1 MASFASTVI
10 ECPFYLSDE
19 ARSLTCEGMLEGSST
34 KTTFASREA
43 LRAQITR
50 HCAGDFRHCP
60 WYIALMSAKYNEPTR

>member
-1 MASFASTVI
+1 
-10 ECPFYLSDE
+10 
-19 ARSLTCEGMLEGSST
+19 MLEGSST